1 MHSNSP
7 LHLYSVYLLY
17 IYTYIHLYILTYMAH
32 PCDARSISTCA
43 DFRQTIRSAYLILR
57 FRYIYLS
64 PLPSLP
70 LPLTPC
76 HVTPHRCVYVCVC
89 VIGCGA
95 SLFQV
100 LLRCDAMW
108 LHICGSFRALF
119 ELGNSLFGFSSL
131 LVVCSCV
138 CPRVV
143 CVAL

>member
-17 IYTYIHLYILTYMAH
+17 IYTYIHLYIPTYMAH

-64 PLPSLP
+64 PLPSLSHSV
-70 LPLTPC
+70 PC
-76 HVTPHRCVYVCVC
+76 NSTQMCVR
-89 VIGCGA
+89 CGA

-138 CPRVV
+138 CLRVV